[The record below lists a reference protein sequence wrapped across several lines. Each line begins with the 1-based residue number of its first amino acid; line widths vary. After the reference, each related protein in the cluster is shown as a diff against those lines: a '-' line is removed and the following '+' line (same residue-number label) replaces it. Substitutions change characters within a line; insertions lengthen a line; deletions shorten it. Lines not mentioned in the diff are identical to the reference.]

1 MSFDEVCLELKTVKS
16 ELSKVWEMLEI
27 KVIFFTCT
35 YRVFLHS
42 FFLVVKVCYHKEQ
55 PGYSFYRFKCG
66 IHTTLY
72 ETEFDLSRYFNR
84 DLVYNSVP

>member
-27 KVIFFTCT
+27 KVIFFICT

-42 FFLVVKVCYHKEQ
+42 FFLLVKVCYHKEQ
-55 PGYSFYRFKCG
+55 PGYLFYCFKCG

-84 DLVYNSVP
+84 DLVYNLVP

>member
-16 ELSKVWEMLEI
+16 ELSKVREMLEI

-55 PGYSFYRFKCG
+55 PGYSFYCFKCG

-84 DLVYNSVP
+84 DLV